1 MKKLHLTAASA
12 AIALSLTVTAPALAE
27 PLSPQDLATLD
38 RVGAPTVYED
48 EQTVVYSITSTDP
61 DSYER
66 RTGLYYIAPV
76 SGSGTSTKEP
86 KPVAD
91 LDDASE
97 HSPQF
102 ARNPDMRDELF
113 RKYLYFLS
121 DKSGSE
127 QIWRITN
134 PSATPQQ
141 VSDLALDVSGFAV
154 SPDGTKVALWTD
166 IARGNR
172 PENPQPD
179 SAAKDT
185 GRAYDQQF
193 VRHWSSWEVP
203 GEYSRIFVY
212 SIGEDGTIIP
222 DSGVDIMK
230 GLKGDSPTKPFGGG
244 EEIAWSPDSST
255 IAFTMRVADADEP
268 GSTDTDI
275 YLAAAN
281 GKGPT
286 VNITADNDATDTL
299 PAFSHDG
306 NRIAYAAMARPGY
319 ESDRLVLT
327 VLDIDKQ
334 TRTALTKN
342 WDRSVGSIAWE
353 ADGENLVVTAQD
365 VLDHPAFRVNADSGD
380 VTRVTGKGNV
390 SNVVPVDGGYVYT
403 MNSLQSPTDIYTQ
416 QIGEEPSNITKANAE
431 RLANI
436 DPVSVRRF
444 SFAGANG
451 DTVHGQIIKPESQE
465 AELPMLFLVH
475 GGPQGSFGDSWST
488 RWNPKVM
495 AAQGYA
501 VVTIDFHGSSGYG
514 QDFMDA
520 INQDWGGKPLTDLK
534 LGLAA
539 LPEIDPQ
546 IDTKNGCALGASY
559 GGYMMNWISGQW
571 NDGFKCIVNH
581 AGLFDMRSFYYAT
594 EELWFPRWDF
604 GGSYEEQR
612 DLYEKWNPAN
622 HVANWQTPTLV
633 IHGEKDF
640 RVPYGQSLMAFTVLQ
655 EKKIPSRLLVFPDE
669 NHWILKGA
677 NSVRWHQ
684 EVFDWVD
691 RWLKP
696 EATSE

>member
-1 MKKLHLTAASA
+1 MKKLHLSAASA
-12 AIALSLTVTAPALAE
+12 AIALSLATMAPALAE

-38 RVGAPTVYED
+38 RVGAPTVHEG
-48 EQTVVYSITSTDP
+48 ENAVVYSVTSTDP
-61 DSYER
+61 ESYER
-66 RTGLYYIAPV
+66 TSGLFGRPLNTSAFPPMAIADM
-76 SGSGTSTKEP
+76 
-86 KPVAD
+86 A
-91 LDDASE
+91 DASE
-97 HSPQF
+97 HSPAF
-102 ARNPDMRDELF
+102 AKGPI
-113 RKYLYFLS
+113 LYFLS
-121 DKSGSE
+121 DKSGTE
-127 QIWRITN
+127 QIWSIAN
-134 PSATPQQ
+134 PDSEPVQ
-141 VSDLALDVSGFAV
+141 VSNLALGISGFAV

-166 IARGNR
+166 IARSSR
-172 PENPQPD
+172 PDNPQPD
-179 SAAKDT
+179 NSGKDT
-185 GRAYDQQF
+185 GRVYNQQF

-212 SIGEDGTIIP
+212 SIGEDGAIIP

-230 GLKGDSPTKPFGGG
+230 SLKGDSPTKPFGGG

-275 YLAAAN
+275 YVAPAS
-281 GKGPT
+281 GIGPT
-286 VNITADNDATDTL
+286 VNITADNYATDTL
-299 PAFSHDG
+299 PAFSPDG

-334 TRTALTKN
+334 TRTALTKD

-353 ADGENLVVTAQD
+353 ADGEALVVTAQD
-365 VLDHPAFRVNADSGD
+365 VLDHPAYRVNAQSGA
-380 VTRVTGKGNV
+380 VTRLTGKGNV
-390 SNVVPVDGGYVYT
+390 RNVVPLTEGDYLYT
-403 MNSLQSPTDIYTQ
+403 LNSLQNPTDVYLQ
-416 QIGEEPSNITKANAE
+416 QGQSEPVNLSNANAE

-436 DPVSVRRF
+436 DPVIVNRF

-451 DTVHGQIIKPESQE
+451 DTVHGQIIKPESKQNK
-465 AELPMLFLVH
+465 LPMLFLVH
-475 GGPQGSFGDSWST
+475 GGPQGSFSDGWST

-514 QDFMDA
+514 QEFMDS
-520 INQDWGGKPLTDLK
+520 INQDWGGKPLQDLK

-546 IDTKNGCALGASY
+546 IDTRNGCALGASY

-571 NDGFKCIVNH
+571 NDAFQCIVNH

-655 EKKIPSRLLVFPDE
+655 ERNIPSRLLVFPDE

-691 RWLKP
+691 YWLTAE
-696 EATSE
+696 EAKE